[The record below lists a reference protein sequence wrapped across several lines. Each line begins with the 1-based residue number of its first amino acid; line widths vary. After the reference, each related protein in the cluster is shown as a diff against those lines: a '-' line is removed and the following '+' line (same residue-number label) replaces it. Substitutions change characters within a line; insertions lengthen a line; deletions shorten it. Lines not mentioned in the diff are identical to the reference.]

1 MEVATARPGYE
12 LWRPNREKSAS
23 QGARVAVIFVLLLSA
38 LLALIIIFGGW
49 SKLEGGK
56 NFALAYVVIYLLLA
70 WRVFKWSRG
79 VLPVA
84 AALAM
89 ILAIFS
95 VLAAPSWLERAK
107 DGLSSPAL
115 PEEILGLLTIAMI
128 PLQIVLVALSI
139 VAFNQDWHVEE
150 ERPIGKQVPA

>member
-1 MEVATARPGYE
+1 
-12 LWRPNREKSAS
+12 
-23 QGARVAVIFVLLLSA
+23 
-38 LLALIIIFGGW
+38 
-49 SKLEGGK
+49 
-56 NFALAYVVIYLLLA
+56 
-70 WRVFKWSRG
+70 
-79 VLPVA
+79 VLPVT

-95 VLAAPSWLERAK
+95 VLAAPGWFERAK
-107 DGLSSPAL
+107 DGLTSPAL

-150 ERPIGKQVPA
+150 ERPIGEQVPA

>member
-12 LWRPNREKSAS
+12 LWRPNREKPAS
-23 QGARVAVIFVLLLSA
+23 QGARVAVIFLLLLSA
-38 LLALIIIFGGW
+38 AIALIIILGGW

-56 NFALAYVVIYLLLA
+56 NFALAYVILYLLLA
-70 WRVFKWSRG
+70 WRVFNWSRG
-79 VLPVA
+79 VLPVT
-84 AALAM
+84 AALAT

-95 VLAAPSWLERAK
+95 VLAAPGWFERAK
-107 DGLSSPAL
+107 DGLTSPAL
-115 PEEILGLLTIAMI
+115 PEEVLGLLTIAMV

-150 ERPIGKQVPA
+150 ERPLGKQVST